1 MPRFILR
8 FTGDGA
14 IPADDLKRLHALP
27 NCRVVDQSSR
37 MLLVEAEE
45 KLLRDL
51 VEAGRDWRLTPE
63 TTNVRVPDPRPRVK
77 KSPHDP

>member
-14 IPADDLKRLHALP
+14 IPADDLKRWRALP
-27 NCRVVDQSSR
+27 NCQVVDETSR

-45 KLLRDL
+45 QLLRDL

-63 TTNVRVPDPRPRVK
+63 TTAVRIPDLRPRVK
-77 KSPHDP
+77 KSPRAP